1 MKAATGAAAV
11 IRLPQVRL
19 PRRFVRLSRIVV
31 LAIVIGI
38 GIGHVY
44 WSLADWHMRDAGAYW
59 EAALRLRA
67 GEPLYP
73 AITNV
78 EASEVYRYAP
88 WFAWLTVPFTF
99 LPVQLAGA
107 LWSAVLVVASG
118 AAVLP
123 LVRERAWLAVAFFW
137 PILIAIS
144 AGGNVHALLI
154 AMLMIGLPRRSGPLW
169 LALAASL
176 KAFPLLYV
184 LVYLGRRE
192 WVKVAA
198 TAVFTAV
205 LTVPMLL
212 YDLSQY
218 PATPGFAGLL
228 ISNPAVY
235 AVAVAV
241 AGIAALRWAATRWG
255 WLAASVTVALA
266 LPRFFLYDVTFLMIG
281 ATDDRRA
288 PRARDP

>member
-1 MKAATGAAAV
+1 MKSATDTAAL
-11 IRLPQVRL
+11 IRLPHTHV
-19 PRRFVRLSRIVV
+19 PRRFVRLSRIVA

-44 WSLADWHMRDAGAYW
+44 WSIADWHMRDAGAYW
-59 EAALRLRA
+59 EAAMRLRA

-88 WFAWLTVPFTF
+88 WFAWLTVPFTL
-99 LPVQLAGA
+99 LPVQVAGA
-107 LWSAVLVVASG
+107 MWSAVLVAASG

-123 LVRERAWLAVAFFW
+123 LVRERAWLTVAFFW

-154 AMLMIGLPRRSGPLW
+154 AMLMIGLPRRSGPMW
-169 LALAASL
+169 LAVAASL

-184 LVYLGRRE
+184 LVYVGRRE
-192 WVKVAA
+192 WAKVAM
-198 TAVFTAV
+198 TALLTAV
-205 LTVPMLL
+205 LTSPMLL
-212 YDLSQY
+212 YDLTHY

-228 ISNPAVY
+228 ISNPVIY
-235 AVAVAV
+235 AVAIAI
-241 AGIAALRWAATRWG
+241 AAIAALRWAATRWG

-266 LPRFFLYDVTFLMIG
+266 LPRFFLYDVTFLLVG
-281 ATDDRRA
+281 AVQDRSPQRH
-288 PRARDP
+288 RDP